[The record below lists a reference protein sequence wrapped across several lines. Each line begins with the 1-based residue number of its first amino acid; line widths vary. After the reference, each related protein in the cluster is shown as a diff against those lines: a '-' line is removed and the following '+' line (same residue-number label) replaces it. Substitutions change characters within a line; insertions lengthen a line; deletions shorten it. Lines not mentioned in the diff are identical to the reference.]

1 MEYATNHCEAVRVL
15 FLLSQCGF
23 LPHLQLFPP
32 NSWRQSTSYRIPA
45 TMNSCFSGSPRLSPG
60 LIELCH
66 TNTLSLS
73 SWKSTLILSLG
84 SGLWKRSP
92 SSTCAGVQ
100 VHQACKQMSQA
111 GKYQLPSISGLN
123 SALSSVHL
131 LLCSPLRFPEIHP
144 ILTRE
149 GVSKYGVTFLPPQLP
164 PRCTGPISISLSF
177 FFFFFL
183 FLLP

>member
-1 MEYATNHCEAVRVL
+1 MRVL

-32 NSWRQSTSYRIPA
+32 NSWRQSVSYRIPA

-66 TNTLSLS
+66 SNPLSLS
-73 SWKSTLILSLG
+73 SWKSTLILSPG
-84 SGLWKRSP
+84 SGLWRRSP
-92 SSTCAGVQ
+92 SSTCAGLQ
-100 VHQACKQMSQA
+100 VHQACKQVSQA

-131 LLCSPLRFPEIHP
+131 LLCSPLRFPELHP
-144 ILTRE
+144 ILTCE
-149 GVSKYGVTFLPPQLP
+149 GVSKYGGTFLPPQLP
-164 PRCTGPISISLSF
+164 PRCTGPISIPLSF
-177 FFFFFL
+177 LSYFFCPR
-183 FLLP
+183 LLCGD